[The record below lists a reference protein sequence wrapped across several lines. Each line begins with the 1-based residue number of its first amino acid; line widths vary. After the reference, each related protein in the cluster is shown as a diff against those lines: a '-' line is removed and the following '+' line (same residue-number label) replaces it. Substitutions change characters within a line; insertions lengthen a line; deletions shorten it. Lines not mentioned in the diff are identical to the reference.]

1 MDVAIIT
8 TMRDGLLRVSEAA
21 ALTWGDIQ
29 PQPDGSGLM
38 RIRRSKTD
46 ALS

>member
-21 ALTWGDIQ
+21 ALTWGGHSAPAGRVRADE
-29 PQPDGSGLM
+29 D
-38 RIRRSKTD
+38 T
-46 ALS
+46 AV